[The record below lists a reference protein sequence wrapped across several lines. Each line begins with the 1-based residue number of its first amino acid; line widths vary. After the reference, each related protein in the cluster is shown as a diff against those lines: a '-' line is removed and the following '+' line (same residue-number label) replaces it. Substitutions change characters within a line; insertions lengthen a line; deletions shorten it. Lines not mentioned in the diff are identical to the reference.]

1 MWSSDFMRNVA
12 VVVVVAGI
20 IGGCSDLQPR
30 SEEIGVAEGKMFSQ
44 TTGDCLDGSYE
55 GTVDAEM
62 NAVTGKFIA
71 DGFFSLDRPAYL
83 TVPGGQVTVSGM
95 EAKWKVE
102 QMAEIRWNGIL
113 LWTGGVDEI
122 LFLEGGDYE
131 LRLITWVKFEVSD
144 RFLGHYRLNVWDQ
157 RGVSYKYK

>member
-1 MWSSDFMRNVA
+1 MLVI
-12 VVVVVAGI
+12 GI
-20 IGGCSDLQPR
+20 ALIAGCSDLQPR
-30 SEEIGVAEGKMFSQ
+30 SEEIGVEKGGMFSQ

-55 GTVDAEM
+55 GTVDAEIG
-62 NAVTGKFIA
+62 AVTGKFIA

-83 TVPGGQVTVSGM
+83 TVPRGQVTVSGI
-95 EAKWKVE
+95 EEKWEVE

-113 LWTGGVDEI
+113 LWTGKTDEI

-131 LRLITWVKFEVSD
+131 LRLITWVEFKVGE